1 MALPRTLK
9 HFNVFLD
16 GESWLGLVP
25 ELTLPKLT
33 RKLDDYRGG
42 GMEGPVKID
51 MGQEAMEMD
60 ITTGFDARI
69 FKRYASASVSGV
81 LLRFAGS
88 WQRDDVGDVSAVE
101 IVARGRLAEIDH
113 GNAKAGADAPLKF
126 KLPMSYYK
134 LTVDGQ
140 VLIEID
146 LVNFIS
152 IVDGTDMLA
161 AHRAAL
167 GI

>member
-1 MALPRTLK
+1 MALPRKLK

-16 GESWLGLVP
+16 GKSWLGLCP
-25 ELTLPKLT
+25 ELTLPKLQ
-33 RKLDDYRGG
+33 RKMEDYRGG

-51 MGQEAMEMD
+51 QGQDALELD
-60 ITTGFDARI
+60 FTTGFDGAI
-69 FKRYASASVSGV
+69 FKKYGAAKVDAV

-88 WQRDDVGDVSAVE
+88 YQRDDTAEVIAVE
-101 IVARGRLAEIDH
+101 VVVRGRIAEIDQ
-113 GNAKAGADAPLKF
+113 GNAKAGDDAPVKV
-126 KLPMSYYK
+126 KLACSYYK
-134 LTVDGQ
+134 LTTNNQ

-146 LVNFIS
+146 LVNFIHQ
-152 IVDGTDMLA
+152 VDGEDMLA

>member
-1 MALPRTLK
+1 MALPRKLK
-9 HFNVFLD
+9 HFNAFLD
-16 GESWLGLVP
+16 GESWLGLIP
-25 ELTLPKLT
+25 ELTLPKLA

-42 GMEGPVKID
+42 GMEGPVKVD
-51 MGQEAMEMD
+51 MGQEGIEID
-60 ITTGFDARI
+60 FTTGFDGRI
-69 FKRYASASVSGV
+69 FKKYGAASASAL

-101 IVARGRLAEIDH
+101 IVVRGRIAEIDH
-113 GNAKAGADAPLKF
+113 GNAKAGDDAPVKVKMAL
-126 KLPMSYYK
+126 SYYK
-134 LTVDGQ
+134 LSVDNQ

-146 LVNFIS
+146 LLNFVHN
-152 IVDGTDMLA
+152 VDGTDQLA

>member
-1 MALPRTLK
+1 MALPRKLK
-9 HFNVFLD
+9 QFNAFLD
-16 GESWLGLVP
+16 GESWLGLIP
-25 ELTLPKLT
+25 ELTLPKLA

-51 MGQEAMEMD
+51 MGQEGMEID
-60 ITTGFDARI
+60 FTTGFDGRI
-69 FKRYASASVSGV
+69 FKRYAATSVSGV

-101 IVARGRLAEIDH
+101 ITVRGRIAEIDH
-113 GNAKAGADAPLKF
+113 GTAKAGDDAPIKVKMAL
-126 KLPMSYYK
+126 SYYK

-140 VLIEID
+140 ELIEID
-146 LVNFIS
+146 LVNFINKVS
-152 IVDGTDMLA
+152 GTDTLA